1 MLTLIA
7 GIGVFDLLCTTIFAN
22 LLRKE
27 KRNQNA

>member
-7 GIGVFDLLCTTIFAN
+7 GIGVFDLLYTAIFTH
-22 LLRKE
+22 LLQKE